1 MSLLPYMKV
10 KYRVFERIS
19 DSDMEDFYVFRK
31 LLLRKLNSTVKIT
44 YLDTDESI
52 VIANVYRLGKM
63 FVRDLVWQ
71 LEIIGEKQQDIKEF
85 KYVKERIIE
94 ESKRLFKHCVSISI
108 YSPII
113 SKKYRVI
120 AAEIVLRKMGFSK
133 VENHTIQSSNGP
145 EKVSFVRENVA
156 AKIYQNSIEI
166 FSKDLSIQDTIV
178 EEFRKTCEKIFEFDI
193 FNKDLQVH
201 EKEGKIVQ
209 ILRRISKGYGKIAI
223 IHNKE
228 SYLLYVSGNFKPLL
242 RLMKKISADTML
254 KIVFDVKKCG
264 YRLYGTIYIKNP
276 FYGQRSKNFERIKK
290 IVKNKIMKVI

>member
-1 MSLLPYMKV
+1 MKA
-10 KYRVFERIS
+10 KYRVFEKIS

-31 LLLRKLNSTVKIT
+31 LLLRKLNSTIKIT
-44 YLDTDESI
+44 YLDTDENI

-71 LEIIGEKQQDIKEF
+71 LEIIGEKQQDIEEF
-85 KYVKERIIE
+85 KYVKERIVE

-113 SKKYRVI
+113 SKKHRMM

-133 VENHTIQSSNGP
+133 VENHIIQSSNGP

-156 AKIYQNSIEI
+156 AEIYQNSIEV
-166 FSKDLSIQDTIV
+166 FSKDLSIRDTIV
-178 EEFRKTCEKIFEFDI
+178 EEFRKTCEKIFGFDI
-193 FNKDLQVH
+193 FNRDLQVH
-201 EKEGKIVQ
+201 EKEERVVQ
-209 ILRRISKGYGKIAI
+209 ILRRISKGYGKITI

-228 SYLLYVSGNFKPLL
+228 SYLLYVSGSFKPLL
-242 RLMKKISADTML
+242 GLMKKISVGTML

-276 FYGQRSKNFERIKK
+276 FHGQRLKNIERIKK

>member
-1 MSLLPYMKV
+1 M
-10 KYRVFERIS
+10 
-19 DSDMEDFYVFRK
+19 
-31 LLLRKLNSTVKIT
+31 T
-44 YLDTDESI
+44 
-52 VIANVYRLGKM
+52 
-63 FVRDLVWQ
+63 
-71 LEIIGEKQQDIKEF
+71 
-85 KYVKERIIE
+85 
-94 ESKRLFKHCVSISI
+94 
-108 YSPII
+108 
-113 SKKYRVI
+113 